1 MFHLFR
7 MTVIGKAL
15 LICGALLFVVI
26 ICFRN
31 LDLLPLGTGYFVL
44 FSVLAI
50 GGATYRPGWMFLLLV
65 MALPLEAANLAPS
78 GLGFDLRPY
87 QLLETSL
94 FLGLL
99 IRFFSKRALP
109 ELPKFEL
116 PDALLLLI
124 PIGSLP
130 ALMNAP
136 STASSFKLSLV
147 LFFLYGLYVLGRIYM
162 RSLDDIRKVLPF
174 VLVSGAI
181 VLCYALFQNI
191 RFLSGFDPFQAM
203 PGRPDGGFPEPDW
216 LGAYLIFLGAV
227 FFSIFTG
234 VFRGRFPGN
243 RSGYLPMFL
252 IGGASFTLLFMTL
265 LMTVVRSAWIGMA
278 AAVLVA
284 VALFAYARREAKPV
298 GTYAGSIGVA
308 LLLSVVLVSV
318 VPLTRFDLLGRATS
332 TVGLQEI
339 TVSCDTGSALPVELP
354 ERISDISELGSYDCR
369 HIDLEDIGSEKEGGN
384 FVTTILRPDPSIGIR
399 KDIYGISMREIG
411 GHPILGIGWGSISR
425 MLGTDDRGAG
435 LNASNVF
442 LEVWLGSGMLGIIGL
457 AGFFAVVLARAAR
470 AFRASAPG
478 ARFPEGVFPI
488 FVLSVVS
495 GLVVFNLFNSGLLLG
510 FFWVLLAVTVS
521 VAEGLKNKQ

>member
-147 LFFLYGLYVLGRIYM
+147 LFSLYGLYVLGRIYM

-234 VFRGRFPGN
+234 VFRGRFPGS
-243 RSGYLPMFL
+243 RSGYFPMFL
-252 IGGASFTLLFMTL
+252 IGGASFILLFMTL
-265 LMTVVRSAWIGMA
+265 LMTVARSAWIGA
-278 AAVLVA
+278 LVSG
-284 VALFAYARREAKPV
+284 VVSVGLFAFMRRDARIV
-298 GTYAGSIGVA
+298 GAYAGSILVSFILAVA
-308 LLLSVVLVSV
+308 LVAL

-332 TVGLQEI
+332 TAGLQEI
-339 TVSCDTGSALPVELP
+339 TISCDTGSALPVELP
-354 ERISDISELGSYDCR
+354 ERISDISELGSYGCR
-369 HIDLEDIGSEKEGGN
+369 HIDLEDIGSEEADGN
-384 FVTTILRPDPSIGIR
+384 FVGTVLRSDPSIGIR
-399 KDIYGISMREIG
+399 KDIYGISMAEIG
-411 GHPILGIGWGSISR
+411 GHPALGIGWGSISQI
-425 MLGTDDRGAG
+425 LGTDERGAG
-435 LNASNVF
+435 LNASDVF
-442 LEVWLGSGMLGIIGL
+442 LEVWLGSGVLGIIGIV
-457 AGFFAVVLARAAR
+457 GFFAVVLARAAR
-470 AFRASAPG
+470 SFHSSGPG
-478 ARFPEGVFPI
+478 TRFPEGAFPI

-495 GLVVFNLFNSGLLLG
+495 GLIVFNLFNSGILLG
-510 FFWVLLAVTVS
+510 FFWVLLAVAVS
-521 VAEGLKNKQ
+521 VADDSKNKQ

>member
-1 MFHLFR
+1 

-15 LICGALLFVVI
+15 LICGALLFVTA

-31 LDLLPLGTGYFVL
+31 LDLLPLGTGYFIL

-50 GGATYRPGWMFLLLV
+50 GGAAYRPGWIFLLLV
-65 MALPLEAANLAPS
+65 LSLPLEAANLAPS
-78 GLGFDLRPY
+78 SLGFDLRPY
-87 QLLETSL
+87 QLLEISL

-109 ELPKFEL
+109 ELPKLEL

-130 ALMNAP
+130 ALVNAP

-147 LFFLYGLYVLGRIYM
+147 LFSLYGLYLLGRIYM

-174 VLVSGAI
+174 VLVPGAI

-191 RFLSGFDPFQAM
+191 RFLSGFEPFQAM

-243 RSGYLPMFL
+243 RSGYLLAFFSRV
-252 IGGASFTLLFMTL
+252 ASFILLFVVL
-265 LMTVVRSAWIGMA
+265 LMTVARSAWLGA
-278 AAVLVA
+278 FVSGV
-284 VALFAYARREAKPV
+284 VSVGLFAFMRRDARIA
-298 GTYAGSIGVA
+298 GAYAGSILVA
-308 LLLSVVLVSV
+308 FIFAIALVVL
-318 VPLTRFDLLGRATS
+318 VPLTRFDLLGRTMS
-332 TVGLQEI
+332 TAGLQEV
-339 TVSCDTGSALPVELP
+339 TVSCHTGSALPAELP
-354 ERISDISELGSYDCR
+354 ERISDVSELGSYDCR
-369 HIDLEDIGSEKEGGN
+369 HIDLEDIGSEQASGN
-384 FVTTILRPDPSIGIR
+384 TIATVLRPDPSIGIR
-399 KDIYGISMREIG
+399 KDIYGTSMGEIG
-411 GHPILGIGWGSISR
+411 RHPVLGIGWGSISGI
-425 MLGTDDRGAG
+425 LGTDDRGAG
-435 LNASNVF
+435 LNASDVF

-457 AGFFAVVLARAAR
+457 VGFFAVVLARAAR
-470 AFRASAPG
+470 AFRASGPG
-478 ARFPEGVFPI
+478 ARFPEGAFPI

-495 GLVVFNLFNSGLLLG
+495 GLVIFNLFNSGMLLG
-510 FFWVLLAVTVS
+510 FFWVLLAVAVS
-521 VAEGLKNKQ
+521 VADGSKNNQ